1 MANDFSRRDF
11 LATSGVVIAGVFVPD
26 WAGAFQLAAGDEAK
40 RAEVADAALSH
51 AAKLGASYADIRI
64 NRYRRES
71 IATREQQV
79 QNVSRS
85 TSYGFGLRVLV
96 NGAWG
101 FAASNVV
108 EPAMARTIAEQA
120 VAIAKANAILATR
133 KVTLAAADKVVTTWN
148 SGVKK
153 DPFDGP
159 LETKIAFL
167 LKLNQTALVP
177 GVSFVTSQI
186 LFTDEQKYFASSEGS
201 RITQRLVRT
210 YPQFQTTATDRA
222 SGDFQTRPVVDRA
235 KLIGYEYV
243 EEYPWLADA
252 EKAGH
257 EVVEKLKSKPV
268 APGRYDIVVD
278 PSQLFLAIHEST
290 GHSTELDRA
299 LGYEANS
306 AGTSFIKPTDAGKL
320 RFGSNI
326 VNMVGDRTQPT
337 GLATTGYD
345 DEGVKADRWHIVRD
359 GMFVDWQTTRE
370 LAPLVGQTK
379 SHGCLH
385 CDSWSSVPFP
395 RMPNVSLQ
403 PAEKEV
409 TLDNLFADIKRGLYV
424 VGRGVSSIDQQ
435 RYNFQFGGGVI
446 REIRDGKL
454 GAIVKDAAYQSR
466 TPDFWASCDGIGGPS
481 LYQLWGT
488 AADGKGEPGQT
499 NQVSHGCPPAR
510 FRNITVLN
518 TASL

>member
-1 MANDFSRRDF
+1 
-11 LATSGVVIAGVFVPD
+11 LCTTGVVVAGTFVPD
-26 WAGAFQLAAGDEAK
+26 WAGAFQPTAGDDAR
-40 RAEVADAALSH
+40 RAEVADAALAH
-51 AAKLGASYADIRI
+51 ATKLGASYADIRI

-79 QNVSRS
+79 QNVSRG

-101 FAASNVV
+101 FAASNLVD
-108 EPAMARTIAEQA
+108 PAAARTAAEQA
-120 VAIAKANAILATR
+120 VAIARANAILATR
-133 KVTLAAADKVVTTWN
+133 KVTLAAADKVTTSWT
-148 SGVKK
+148 SQFKK
-153 DPFDGP
+153 DPFDVP

-177 GVSFVTSQI
+177 GVAFVTSQI

-201 RITQRLVRT
+201 RITQRLIRT

-252 EKAGH
+252 ELAGH
-257 EVVEKLKSKPV
+257 EVVEKLKSKPI

-326 VNMVGDRTQPT
+326 VNMIGDRTQPN

-345 DEGVKADRWHIVRD
+345 DEGVKSDRWSIVKD
-359 GMFVDWQTTRE
+359 GIFVDWQTTRE
-370 LAPLVGQTK
+370 LAPQIGQTK

-385 CDSWSSVPFP
+385 SDSWASVPFP

-409 TLDNLFADIKRGLYV
+409 SLEDLFADIKRGLYV

-454 GAIVKDAAYQSR
+454 GAMVKDAAYQSR
-466 TPDFWASCDGIGGPS
+466 TPDFWASCDGLGGPS
-481 LYQLWGT
+481 TYRLWGT

-518 TASL
+518 TASV

>member
-1 MANDFSRRDF
+1 MSPVSRREF
-11 LATSGVVIAGVFVPD
+11 VCTGGALLAATCVPE
-26 WAGAFQLAAGDEAK
+26 WASAFQPTAGDDAK
-40 RAEVADAALSH
+40 RAEVAEAALAH

-64 NRYRRES
+64 NRYRREA

-101 FAASNVV
+101 FAASNLVD
-108 EPAMARTIAEQA
+108 PGSALTATEQA
-120 VAIAKANAILATR
+120 VAIAKANAMLATR
-133 KVTLAAADKVVTTWN
+133 KVVLANADKVTTSWT
-148 SGVKK
+148 SSFTK
-153 DPFDGP
+153 DPFEVP

-167 LKLNQTALVP
+167 LNLNKVALVP
-177 GVSFVTSQI
+177 GVAFVTSQV
-186 LFTDEQKYFASSEGS
+186 LFADEQKFFASSEGS
-201 RITQRLVRT
+201 RITQRLIRT

-235 KLIGYEYV
+235 KLLGYEYV
-243 EEYPWLADA
+243 EEPMWVADA

-268 APGRYDIVVD
+268 AAGRYDIVVD
-278 PSQLFLAIHEST
+278 PTQLFLAIHESC
-290 GHSTELDRA
+290 GHSTELDRS

-320 RFGSNI
+320 RFGSKI
-326 VNMVGDRTQPT
+326 VNLVGDRTQLG

-345 DEGVKADRWHIVRD
+345 DEGVKSEQWHIVRD

-370 LAPLVGQTK
+370 LAPLVGQSK

-403 PAEKEV
+403 PAAGEV
-409 TLDNLFADIKRGLYV
+409 TLDELFAGIKRGLYV

-435 RYNFQFGGGVI
+435 RYNFQFGGAVI

-454 GAIVKDAAYQSR
+454 GAMVKDAAYQSR
-466 TPDFWASCDGIGGPS
+466 TPDFWASCDGIGGPAT
-481 LYQLWGT
+481 YRLWGT

-510 FRNITVLN
+510 FRNVTVLN
-518 TASL
+518 TASV